1 MMTMMAVVCLYDYR
15 GSVLAGT
22 TSVTCYLVC
31 LPKTFVMLISMG
43 LKARN
48 GQNISLCCWNS
59 RFMYDLIFIV
69 ALDLHSIGWIIL
81 GSISCSGC
89 VNVL

>member
-48 GQNISLCCWNS
+48 GQNISLCC
-59 RFMYDLIFIV
+59 
-69 ALDLHSIGWIIL
+69 
-81 GSISCSGC
+81 
-89 VNVL
+89 